1 MRRLIF
7 FIFKPQ
13 SKILNVFSQYRM
25 TFTQHTGVTMS
36 VLVLEIRTLQ
46 YFDTAEA
53 SGSFSAAERRVEF
66 HWLDSPCPE
75 IHTTLWT
82 SSILI
87 IDNKAGVN
95 FLWGFCG
102 PWGVDFWMVAVRCC
116 DTRTHTH
123 VASKEWAYVI
133 GTTNTEI
140 YTHPSKEDH
149 RQRMAWA
156 GGKRGVFSLLFPSS
170 IFWYI

>member
-36 VLVLEIRTLQ
+36 VLVLEIRTVQ

-53 SGSFSAAERRVEF
+53 SRSFSAAERRVEF

-82 SSILI
+82 SYILI

-116 DTRTHTH
+116 DTRTHTRSLKRVSVRNRNYQH
-123 VASKEWAYVI
+123 WNLHASIKRRPQ
-133 GTTNTEI
+133 TTDGL
-140 YTHPSKEDH
+140 S
-149 RQRMAWA
+149 R
-156 GGKRGVFSLLFPSS
+156 GKKR
-170 IFWYI
+170 